1 MKSLVALVTAL
12 CNPLVRMDQKER
24 KEKSALV
31 PRKPSRFSGE
41 LFRHEVC
48 RDEFRNAREFAV
60 TLEDTAV
67 VIPAL
72 IPWAIACSVPLATI
86 GADPGA
92 LIFSWYLYLI
102 PLWGMVR
109 SVAARIAKH

>member
-1 MKSLVALVTAL
+1 MSARAGRFVAAAASGTLMAAVA
-12 CNPLVRMDQKER
+12 CNQTLAIM
-24 KEKSALV
+24 LT
-31 PRKPSRFSGE
+31 
-41 LFRHEVC
+41 HEVC